1 MKKLLQLGVIFCGL
15 LMTQFGYSQDFMPSN
30 NDGAIVADTNA
41 EGCCAPTGE
50 KWELYACQKPCY
62 YNDWKC
68 VEERIPCKKRCCRY
82 VNQEYQVQKC
92 RYVPQYYCETKCRQ
106 VPEYYDVDDCKV
118 CKKWVCN
125 RCCTYKTSY
134 QWKHVC
140 GEAAAR
146 PASGCCPTGGCP
158 AN

>member
-1 MKKLLQLGVIFCGL
+1 MKKFLLSALFCGL
-15 LMTQFGYSQDFMPSN
+15 LMTQYGYSQDFAPASN
-30 NDGAIVADTNA
+30 NNSGYGQTAQEECSCN
-41 EGCCAPTGE
+41 PTGE
-50 KWELYACQKPCY
+50 RWELYACTKPCY

-68 VEERIPCKKRCCRY
+68 CEERVPCTKRCCRY
-82 VNQEYQVQKC
+82 VSQEYQVQKC

-106 VPEYYDVDDCKV
+106 VPEYYDVEDCKI

-140 GEAAAR
+140 GDNAVAR
-146 PASGCCPTGGCP
+146 PASACC
-158 AN
+158 N